1 MIVRSKIVLGLGLGL
16 AFALALMGCAGQS
29 AHDLL
34 NRAIVT
40 VPASDIAAKHEIFV
54 ATTRQQATKDPRQVF
69 DGDRSLTT
77 GYARVE
83 VTVPKIHQ
91 VGAIERAKGSADS
104 NPAKQFTATDV
115 VHYGD
120 ASQFAKAVGADI
132 SMRGDRAL
140 VFVHGFNNGFD
151 DGVYR
156 LTQIAHDT
164 NYPGTPVLF
173 SWASSAKTTGYIYD
187 KDSSTAARDDLEATL
202 RMLAKTRAKSIDIIA
217 HSMGTW
223 LTMEALRQL
232 AITGDR
238 DLNGKLG
245 YVILASP
252 DIDVDVFKKQM
263 IRYGKPDKPFA
274 ILLSGDDRALKLSS
288 FISGDKPRVGD
299 YGNAADLA
307 NYGVTVVDLTQTKG
321 GDGLNHAKFADNP
334 ILVQLLGDRLRTP
347 AGLASD
353 EPDPTQLNNI
363 GQGLGKAVGSVAEV
377 VITTPFKVL
386 TIATGGE

>member
-1 MIVRSKIVLGLGLGL
+1 MIVRVKIVLGL
-16 AFALALMGCAGQS
+16 AFALAVSGCAGRNT
-29 AHDLL
+29 HDLL
-34 NRAIVT
+34 NKTTVS
-40 VPASDIAAKHEIFV
+40 VPASDIAATHEIFV
-54 ATTRQQATKDPRQVF
+54 ATTRQPATKDPRQVF

-77 GYARVE
+77 NYARVD
-83 VTVPKIHQ
+83 VTVPKVHQ
-91 VGAIERAKGSADS
+91 VGAIERAKGSANS

-120 ASQFAKAVGADI
+120 AQQFAKAVGADI
-132 SMRGDRAL
+132 AMRGDRAL

-156 LTQIAHDT
+156 MTQIAHDT
-164 NYPGTPVLF
+164 KYPGTPVLF
-173 SWASSAKTTGYIYD
+173 SWASSGKTTGYIYD
-187 KDSSTAARDDLEATL
+187 KESANAARDDLEATL

-223 LTMEALRQL
+223 VTMEALRQL

-238 DLNGKLG
+238 DLGGKLG

-274 ILLSGDDRALKLSS
+274 ILLSADDRALKLSS
-288 FISGDKPRVGD
+288 IISGDKPRVGD

-307 NYGVTVVDLTQTKG
+307 SYGVVVADLSQTKG
-321 GDGLNHAKFADNP
+321 GDRLNHAKFADNP
-334 ILVQLLGDRLRTP
+334 MLVQLLGDRLRTP
-347 AGLASD
+347 AALAPD
-353 EPDPTQLNNI
+353 EPDGRIGDL
-363 GQGLGKAVGSVAEV
+363 GQGLGKAVGSAAEII
-377 VITTPFKVL
+377 ITTPFKVL
-386 TIATGGE
+386 TIATGG

>member
-1 MIVRSKIVLGLGLGL
+1 MTVRLKSFVVALTL
-16 AFALALMGCAGQS
+16 AIAGCAGQNT
-29 AHDLL
+29 HDLL
-34 NRAIVT
+34 NKTTVS
-40 VPASDIAAKHEIFV
+40 VPASDIAATHEIFV

-69 DGDRSLTT
+69 DGNRSLTT
-77 GYARVE
+77 SYARVD

-91 VGAIERAKGSADS
+91 IGAIERAKGSANS
-104 NPAKQFTATDV
+104 NPAKQFTATDI

-132 SMRGDRAL
+132 AMRGDRAL

-164 NYPGTPVLF
+164 KYPGTPVLF
-173 SWASSAKTTGYIYD
+173 SWASSGKTTGYIYD
-187 KDSSTAARDDLEATL
+187 KESANAARDDLEATL
-202 RMLAKTRAKSIDIIA
+202 RMLAKTRVKSIDIIA

-223 LTMEALRQL
+223 VTMEALRQL

-238 DLNGKLG
+238 DLGGKIG

-274 ILLSGDDRALKLSS
+274 ILLSADDRALKLSS
-288 FISGDKPRVGD
+288 IISGDKPRVGD

-307 NYGVTVVDLTQTKG
+307 SYGVSVVDLSQTKG
-321 GDGLNHAKFADNP
+321 GDRLNHAKFADNP

-353 EPDPTQLNNI
+353 EPDPAQLNNL

-386 TIATGGE
+386 TIATGG

>member
-1 MIVRSKIVLGLGLGL
+1 MIVRSKIVLGL
-16 AFALALMGCAGQS
+16 AFALALTGCAGGNT
-29 AHDLL
+29 HDLL
-34 NRAIVT
+34 TRKRVA
-40 VPASDIAAKHEIFV
+40 VPASDIAATHEIFV

-77 GYARVE
+77 SYARVD

-91 VGAIERAKGSADS
+91 LGAIERAKGSADS

-132 SMRGDRAL
+132 SMRGNRAL

-173 SWASSAKTTGYIYD
+173 SWASSGKTTGYIYD

-202 RMLAKTRAKSIDIIA
+202 RMLAKSRAKSIDIIA

-274 ILLSGDDRALKLSS
+274 ILLSADDRALKLSS
-288 FISGDKPRVGD
+288 LISGDKPRVGD

-307 NYGVTVVDLTQTKG
+307 SYGVSVVDLSQTKG
-321 GDGLNHAKFADNP
+321 GDRLNHAKFADNP
-334 ILVQLLGDRLRTP
+334 ILVQLLGNRLRTP

-353 EPDPTQLNNI
+353 EPDPAQLNNI

-386 TIATGGE
+386 TIATGG

>member
-1 MIVRSKIVLGLGLGL
+1 MIVRSKIGLGL
-16 AFALALMGCAGQS
+16 AFALALTGCAGGNT
-29 AHDLL
+29 HDLL
-34 NRAIVT
+34 NRKTVA
-40 VPASDIAAKHEIFV
+40 VPASDIAATHEIFV

-69 DGDRSLTT
+69 DGDRSLTAS
-77 GYARVE
+77 YARVD

-132 SMRGDRAL
+132 AIRGDRAL

-164 NYPGTPVLF
+164 KYQGTPVLF
-173 SWASSAKTTGYIYD
+173 SWASSGKTTGYIYD

-238 DLNGKLG
+238 DLGGKLG

-288 FISGDKPRVGD
+288 LISGDKPRVGD

-307 NYGVTVVDLTQTKG
+307 SYGVVVADLTNTKG
-321 GDGLNHAKFADNP
+321 GDRLNHAKFADNP
-334 ILVQLLGDRLRTP
+334 VLVQLLGDRLRTP
-347 AGLASD
+347 AALRAD
-353 EPDPTQLNNI
+353 EPQGAGLDNI

>member
-1 MIVRSKIVLGLGLGL
+1 MTVRCEIVLGL
-16 AFALALMGCAGQS
+16 AFALALAGCAGPT
-29 AHDLL
+29 HDLL
-34 NRAIVT
+34 NRKTVS
-40 VPASDIAAKHEIFV
+40 VPASDIAATHDIFV

-77 GYARVE
+77 SYARVD

-91 VGAIERAKGSADS
+91 TGAIERANGSADS
-104 NPAKQFTATDV
+104 NPAKQFTATNV
-115 VHYGD
+115 VHYTD
-120 ASQFAKAVGADI
+120 ASQFSKAVGADI

-151 DGVYR
+151 DGVFR

-164 NYPGTPVLF
+164 KYPGTPVLF

-187 KDSSTAARDDLEATL
+187 KDSANAARDDLEATL
-202 RMLAKTRAKSIDIIA
+202 RMLAKTRVKSIDIIA

-238 DLNGKLG
+238 DLGGKLG
-245 YVILASP
+245 YVVLASP

-274 ILLSGDDRALKLSS
+274 VLLSGDDRALKLSS
-288 FISGDKPRVGD
+288 IISGDKPRVGD

-307 NYGVTVVDLTQTKG
+307 SYGVVVVDLTKTKG
-321 GDGLNHAKFADNP
+321 GDGGLNHAKFADNP
-334 ILVQLLGDRLRTP
+334 VLVQLLGDRLRTP
-347 AGLASD
+347 AALRSN
-353 EPDPTQLNNI
+353 EPGSTDLDNI

-377 VITTPFKVL
+377 VITTPFRVL
-386 TIATGGE
+386 TIAIGGE

>member
-1 MIVRSKIVLGLGLGL
+1 MIVRVKIVLGL
-16 AFALALMGCAGQS
+16 AFALAVSGCAGRNT
-29 AHDLL
+29 HDLL
-34 NRAIVT
+34 NKTTVS
-40 VPASDIAAKHEIFV
+40 VPASNIAATHEIFV
-54 ATTRQQATKDPRQVF
+54 ATTRQPATKDPRQVF

-77 GYARVE
+77 NYARVD
-83 VTVPKIHQ
+83 VTVPKVHQ
-91 VGAIERAKGSADS
+91 VGAIERAKGSANS

-120 ASQFAKAVGADI
+120 AQQFAKAVGADI
-132 SMRGDRAL
+132 AMRGDRAL

-156 LTQIAHDT
+156 MTQIAHDT
-164 NYPGTPVLF
+164 KYPGTPVLF
-173 SWASSAKTTGYIYD
+173 SWASSGKTTGYIYD
-187 KDSSTAARDDLEATL
+187 KESANAARDDLEATL

-223 LTMEALRQL
+223 VTMEALRQL

-238 DLNGKLG
+238 DLGGKLG

-274 ILLSGDDRALKLSS
+274 ILLSADDRALKLSS
-288 FISGDKPRVGD
+288 IISGDKPRVGD

-307 NYGVTVVDLTQTKG
+307 SYGVVVADLSQTKG
-321 GDGLNHAKFADNP
+321 GDRLNHAKFADNP
-334 ILVQLLGDRLRTP
+334 MLVQLLGDRLRTP
-347 AGLASD
+347 AALAPD
-353 EPDPTQLNNI
+353 EPDGRIGDL
-363 GQGLGKAVGSVAEV
+363 GQGLGKAVGSAAEII
-377 VITTPFKVL
+377 ITTPFKVL
-386 TIATGGE
+386 TIATGG

>member
-1 MIVRSKIVLGLGLGL
+1 MTVHVKIVVGL
-16 AFALALMGCAGQS
+16 AFTLALAGCAGPT
-29 AHDLL
+29 HDLL
-34 NRAIVT
+34 NRKAVAA
-40 VPASDIAAKHEIFV
+40 PASDIAARHEIFV

-77 GYARVE
+77 SYARVD

-104 NPAKQFTATDV
+104 NPTKQFTATDV

-120 ASQFAKAVGADI
+120 ARKFAKAVGADI

-151 DGVYR
+151 DGIYR
-156 LTQIAHDT
+156 ITQIAHDT
-164 NYPGTPVLF
+164 KYPGTPVLF
-173 SWASSAKTTGYIYD
+173 SWASSAKATGYIYD

-202 RMLAKTRAKSIDIIA
+202 RTLAKTRVKSIDIIA

-238 DLNGKLG
+238 DLGGKLG

-307 NYGVTVVDLTQTKG
+307 DYGVTVVDLTHAKG

-334 ILVQLLGDRLRTP
+334 ILVQLLGNRLRTP

-353 EPDPTQLNNI
+353 EPDPAQLNDI

-386 TIATGGE
+386 TIATGG

>member
-1 MIVRSKIVLGLGLGL
+1 MIVRWKIVPVL
-16 AFALALMGCAGQS
+16 AFALALAGCAGQG

-34 NRAIVT
+34 NRTAVT
-40 VPASDIAAKHEIFV
+40 APASEIAATHEIFV
-54 ATTRQQATKDPRQVF
+54 ATTRQQATKEPRQVF

-77 GYARVE
+77 GYARVD
-83 VTVPKIHQ
+83 VTVPKLHK
-91 VGAIERAKGSADS
+91 VGAIERAKGPADS
-104 NPAKQFTATDV
+104 DPAKQFTAVDV

-132 SMRGDRAL
+132 AMRGNRAL

-164 NYPGTPVLF
+164 HYPGTPVLF
-173 SWASSAKTTGYIYD
+173 SWASSGKTTGYIYD

-202 RMLAKTRAKSIDIIA
+202 RMLAKTKVKSIDIVA

-232 AITGDR
+232 AIENNR
-238 DLNGKLG
+238 DLDGKLG

-263 IRYGKPDKPFA
+263 IRYGKPSKPFA

-307 NYGVTVVDLTQTKG
+307 NYGVTVVDLTQAKG
-321 GDGLNHAKFADNP
+321 GDRLNHAKFADNP

-353 EPDPTQLNNI
+353 EPGHGEIGDL
-363 GQGLGKAVGSVAEV
+363 GQGLGKAVGSVAEIV
-377 VITTPFKVL
+377 VTTPFKVL
-386 TIATGGE
+386 TIATGG

>member
-1 MIVRSKIVLGLGLGL
+1 MIERSKSVLGL
-16 AFALALMGCAGQS
+16 AFALALAGCAGQN

-34 NRAIVT
+34 NRTTVA
-40 VPASDIAAKHEIFV
+40 VPASDIAATHEIFV
-54 ATTRQQATKDPRQVF
+54 ATTRKPATKDPRQVF
-69 DGDRSLTT
+69 DGDRSLTAS
-77 GYARVE
+77 YARVDI
-83 VTVPKIHQ
+83 TVPKVHQ
-91 VGAIERAKGSADS
+91 VGAIERASGSADS
-104 NPAKQFTATDV
+104 NPAKQFTTTDV

-120 ASQFAKAVGADI
+120 AQQFAKAVGADI

-164 NYPGTPVLF
+164 KYPGTPVLF
-173 SWASSAKTTGYIYD
+173 SWASSAKATGYIYD
-187 KDSSTAARDDLEATL
+187 KDSATAARDDLEATL
-202 RMLAKTRAKSIDIIA
+202 RMLARTKVKSIDIIA

-238 DLNGKLG
+238 DLGGKIG

-252 DIDVDVFKKQM
+252 DIDVDIFKKQM

-274 ILLSGDDRALKLSS
+274 VLLSGDDRALKLSS

-307 NYGVTVVDLTQTKG
+307 NYGVTVVDLTQAKG
-321 GDGLNHAKFADNP
+321 GDGGLNHAKFADNP
-334 ILVQLLGDRLRTP
+334 ILVQLLGNRLRTP

-353 EPDPTQLNNI
+353 EPNPAQLNNV
-363 GQGLGKAVGSVAEV
+363 GQGLGRAVGSAAEV
-377 VITTPFKVL
+377 IITTPFKVL
-386 TIATGGE
+386 AIATGG